1 MNNKTILDVCC
12 GSRMFYFDKHNKNTI
27 YMDCRE
33 LDETLC
39 DGRNLVIAPD
49 VVGDFR
55 SIPFPDETFNL
66 VIFDPPHL
74 LNAGDASWLAKKYGK
89 LDKNWK
95 EDIRTGF
102 NECMRVLKHNG
113 TMVFKWNEEQIKLC
127 DILKCIEFRP
137 LLGQK
142 RSKTHWLIF
151 FKE

>member
-74 LNAGDASWLAKKYGK
+74 MNVGDASWLAKKYGK

-95 EDIRTGF
+95 DDIRTGF
-102 NECMRVLKHNG
+102 NEYCENAEIVLVERSWGKELWDWDYSWICNECTRHNPEA
-113 TMVFKWNEEQIKLC
+113 MHDLWRANEYE
-127 DILKCIEFRP
+127 E
-137 LLGQK
+137 
-142 RSKTHWLIF
+142 
-151 FKE
+151 